1 MPGASPSNK
10 YMKRLSLHIPE
21 RSIYLTNK
29 FRQGNKVTTGQTV
42 GYIRVSSIG
51 QNTARQ
57 LDGMTFDQTFTDK
70 CSGSDTNRP
79 ALKGML
85 AHIRKGDTVVV
96 HEISRLA
103 RNTADLLSLVK
114 QLTDKGITI
123 TFKKEGLTFTGD
135 KDNAM
140 NQMLLTMLGAVSA
153 FELAMINERREEG
166 QAKARAEGKHM
177 GRFPKLSDDQVAT
190 IRARAA
196 SGESKTDL
204 ASEFGVS
211 RATLYASIKTPA

>member
-1 MPGASPSNK
+1 M
-10 YMKRLSLHIPE
+10 
-21 RSIYLTNK
+21 
-29 FRQGNKVTTGQTV
+29 TGQTV
-42 GYIRVSSIG
+42 AYIRVSSVG

-70 CSGSDTNRP
+70 CSGSDTNRL
-79 ALKGML
+79 ALKAML
-85 AHIRKGDTVVV
+85 AHVRKGDTVVV

-103 RNTADLLSLVK
+103 RNTADLLALVK
-114 QLTDKGITI
+114 QLTDKGVTI

-153 FELAMINERREEG
+153 FELAMINERRAEG

-177 GRFPKLSDDQVAT
+177 GRFAKLSAEQAADL
-190 IRARAA
+190 RRRAA
-196 SGESKTDL
+196 AGESKTEL
-204 ASEFGVS
+204 ASEFGIS
-211 RATLYASIKTPA
+211 RATLYATIKAAA

>member
-1 MPGASPSNK
+1 M
-10 YMKRLSLHIPE
+10 
-21 RSIYLTNK
+21 
-29 FRQGNKVTTGQTV
+29 TTGQTV
-42 GYIRVSSIG
+42 AYIRVSSIG

-79 ALKGML
+79 ALQAML
-85 AHIRKGDTVVV
+85 AHVRKGDTVVV

-153 FELAMINERREEG
+153 FELSMINERRAEG
-166 QAKARAEGKHM
+166 QAKAREAGIHM
-177 GRFPKLSDDQVAT
+177 GRTAKLSADQVAA
-190 IRARAA
+190 IRQRAA
-196 SGESKTDL
+196 AGEAKTDL
-204 ASEFGVS
+204 ATEFGIS
-211 RATLYASIKTPA
+211 RATLYASLKSPA